1 MVLTVWAAMVGFL
14 FCFDFVPVHAGCYD
28 LKCGHS
34 IFYVG
39 LVFVEVAPDVPGFSG
54 SNGGCGSGGHSNVI
68 EKFDSDK
75 GDYFHHVDRCI
86 IGNFFNLLEG
96 QVFDLFVKVW
106 SSVEAFF
113 LCVDNLASWGL
124 LNECPYYIRKGLFNF
139 KVNLDFYFDVSFF
152 CFCAGLFKYNLGRVS
167 FGVCGGC
174 CGCSRVVLDHVG
186 QSGGEGWLAYCF
198 H

>member
-1 MVLTVWAAMVGFL
+1 MVLTVWTAVVRFL

-28 LKCGHS
+28 LKCSHS

-68 EKFDSDK
+68 EKFDPDK
-75 GDYFHHVDRCI
+75 GDYLHHVNRCI

-124 LNECPYYIRKGLFNF
+124 FNECSYYI
-139 KVNLDFYFDVSFF
+139 
-152 CFCAGLFKYNLGRVS
+152 
-167 FGVCGGC
+167 
-174 CGCSRVVLDHVG
+174 
-186 QSGGEGWLAYCF
+186 
-198 H
+198 

>member
-1 MVLTVWAAMVGFL
+1 MVLTVWTAMVGFL

-34 IFYVG
+34 IFYMG
-39 LVFVEVAPDVPGFSG
+39 LVFVEVAPDVPGFCG
-54 SNGGCGSGGHSNVI
+54 SDGGCGSGGHFNVI

-86 IGNFFNLLEG
+86 IGYFFNLLEC
-96 QVFDLFVKVW
+96 QVFNFFVKVW

-124 LNECPYYIRKGLFNF
+124 LYECPYYI
-139 KVNLDFYFDVSFF
+139 
-152 CFCAGLFKYNLGRVS
+152 
-167 FGVCGGC
+167 
-174 CGCSRVVLDHVG
+174 
-186 QSGGEGWLAYCF
+186 
-198 H
+198 

>member
-1 MVLTVWAAMVGFL
+1 MVLTVWTAMVGFL

-39 LVFVEVAPDVPGFSG
+39 LIFIEIAPDVPGFSG
-54 SNGGCGSGGHSNVI
+54 SDGGCGSGGHFDVI

-75 GDYFHHVDRCI
+75 GDYLHHVDCCI
-86 IGNFFNLLEG
+86 IGDFFNLLEG
-96 QVFDLFVKVW
+96 QVLDLFVKVRT
-106 SSVEAFF
+106 SVEAFF
-113 LCVDNLASWGL
+113 LRVDNLASWGL
-124 LNECPYYIRKGLFNF
+124 LNECSYYIGKGLFNF
-139 KVNLDFYFDVSFF
+139 KVYLDFHFDVVLF
-152 CFCAGLFKYNLGRVS
+152 CSCAGLFKYNLGRVS

-198 H
+198 Q